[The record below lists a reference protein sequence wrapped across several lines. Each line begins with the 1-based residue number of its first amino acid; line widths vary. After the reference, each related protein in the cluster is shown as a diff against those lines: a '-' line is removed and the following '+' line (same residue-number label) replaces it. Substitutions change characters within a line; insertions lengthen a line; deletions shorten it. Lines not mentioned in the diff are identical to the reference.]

1 MTEMIRRRWL
11 LVRRDLV
18 LHRTSLLIAALVFLA
33 FEAYMISQIDSVT
46 AWLVFTCVY
55 ASFLTV
61 IPLNRDDKYGSTGWI
76 CTFPVTRAE
85 VAEGRYVTSWTL
97 AFLFMAACL
106 VLAALVPGRAV
117 TFSALVQADRLLL
130 LAGIIVLILA
140 LLLPFTIRFGFMGV
154 LLMLVVLQI
163 AGAVLLIVSRLT
175 ASMDR
180 VEGGIGAFFGML
192 IGWVTGVRDAL
203 PLPLYYL
210 VVVFFLIGIT
220 WASVRFSAALFRRRD
235 L

>member
-18 LHRTSLLIAALVFLA
+18 LHRSSLLIAAIVFLA
-33 FEAYMISQIDSVT
+33 FEAYLISQIDSIT
-46 AWLVFTCVY
+46 AWLVFTCIY

-76 CTFPVTRAE
+76 CTFPVTRDE
-85 VAEGRYVTSWTL
+85 VVEGRYTTAWTL

-106 VLAALVPGRAV
+106 VLAAIVPGEVV
-117 TFSALVQADRLLL
+117 TASGLLQPGRLLL
-130 LAGIIVLILA
+130 VAGIIVLILA
-140 LLLPFTIRFGFMGV
+140 LLLPFTIRYGFTGV

-180 VEGGIGAFFGML
+180 VEGGIGAFFDML
-192 IGWVTGVRDAL
+192 IGGVNAVRDSL
-203 PLPLYYL
+203 PVPLYYL
-210 VVVFFLIGIT
+210 VVVLFLVGIT
-220 WASVRFSAALFRRRD
+220 WASMRFSAALFRRRD